1 MTLRLLALLLALALP
16 GRAWAHAAL
25 LGSEPAD
32 GASLGGQPAAV
43 VLRFDEAVTP
53 IALRLVGPGGQ
64 AVPLGP
70 VEAGGGALRA
80 AIPPGLA
87 EGTYLLNWRVT
98 SADSHPVAGTVAF
111 GVGVPAQAAPDGG
124 PAQDRPAWDALP
136 SEVARWLFYAA
147 LMAAAGGALFRVAV
161 AEMPAPLRRGL
172 AAAALLGAALA
183 VAQAGL
189 RGALLA
195 GAGPGGVLD
204 AATWRLGA
212 GTTLATSL
220 LVSGMG
226 LLGCAASLGRGG
238 RAWRGLGA
246 LAAVVALAGFPLSGH
261 AATAEPRWLTAPSLA
276 LHTLAIAFWLGA
288 CLPLLALLRG
298 PAPTAVAA
306 VRRFSALAVPAVAV
320 LIVTGTILSAVQV
333 EAPGNLVGTGYGLLL
348 LAKLAG
354 VAGLLAFA
362 AWNRLRLTPALD
374 AGQSRGPAQLRHS
387 ILAELALAGLVLAV
401 TSGLTLTV
409 PPRALGHAG
418 HGQEAHGDGAHDHAS
433 HQHAATE
440 GIAVAPEGG
449 GLLAV
454 VEVIPGRA
462 GTNRIA
468 IGLDRASGP
477 VLAPKE
483 VWAVLS
489 HDASGVGPIRR
500 RLALDGEGRYA
511 QQGPELSIPGRW
523 RIQVEVL
530 VTDFDQATLST
541 EVEIR

>member
-1 MTLRLLALLLALALP
+1 MP

-32 GASLGGQPAAV
+32 GTSLEAPPSAV

-64 AVPLGP
+64 VVPLGS
-70 VEAGGGALRA
+70 VEAGNGVLRA
-80 AIPPGLA
+80 TVPPGLPD
-87 EGTYLLNWRVT
+87 GTYLLSWRVT
-98 SADSHPVAGTVAF
+98 SADSHPVAGTIAF
-111 GVGVPAQAAPDGG
+111 GLGVLAQAAPAGG
-124 PAQDRPAWDALP
+124 AAQGRPAWDALP

-147 LMAAAGGALFRVAV
+147 LMAAAGGALFRSAV
-161 AEMPAPLRRGL
+161 AEVPAALRRGL
-172 AAAALLGAALA
+172 VGAALLGAVLA
-183 VAQAGL
+183 VAQVGL

-195 GAGPGGVLD
+195 GAGPGEVLD
-204 AATWRLGA
+204 AASWRLGA
-212 GTTLATSL
+212 GTTLAASL
-220 LVSGMG
+220 LVSGTG
-226 LLGCAASLGRGG
+226 LLGCAAALGQAGKVS
-238 RAWRGLGA
+238 RGLGA

-276 LHTLAIAFWLGA
+276 LHTLAVAFWLGA
-288 CLPLLALLRG
+288 FLPLLALLRG
-298 PAPTAVAA
+298 PAPAAVAA

-320 LIVTGTILSAVQV
+320 LVVTGTLLSVVQV

-348 LAKLAG
+348 LSKLAG

-362 AWNRLRLTPALD
+362 AWNRLRLTPVLD
-374 AGQSRGPAQLRHS
+374 AGQPRGSIRLRRS
-387 ILAELALAGLVLAV
+387 VAAELALAGLVLAV
-401 TSGLTLTV
+401 TSGLTLAA
-409 PPRALGHAG
+409 PPRALDHAG
-418 HGQEAHGDGAHDHAS
+418 HGAQGDGGHDHAG
-433 HQHAATE
+433 HRHAAAE
-440 GIAVAPEGG
+440 GIAVATEGD

-454 VEVIPGRA
+454 VEVTPGRA
-462 GTNRIA
+462 GPNRIA
-468 IGLDRASGP
+468 VTLDRAAGP
-477 VLAPKE
+477 ALAPKE

-489 HDASGVGPIRR
+489 QGVAEVGPIRR
-500 RLALDGEGRYA
+500 RLVPDGKGRYA